1 MCQTQKGRRLKGLNN
16 ANPFKQGGVKATYK
30 TQILLYEKQIIR
42 RYKPEGMKQSFET
55 KITIRIYDTAF
66 ARAVDE
72 KYMESG
78 ERFESKNHFL
88 VSLIRI
94 GLERYILEEKAKSKG
109 MCATDADKALLEVKT
124 LLDELIRYSR
134 KQSEISN
141 AHHEVCEKLANS
153 ILTVVLALS
162 QDEDVDKQA
171 VEDGAFEA
179 LADRLEQII
188 LRAKFK

>member
-1 MCQTQKGRRLKGLNN
+1 
-16 ANPFKQGGVKATYK
+16 
-30 TQILLYEKQIIR
+30 
-42 RYKPEGMKQSFET
+42 MKQSFET

-72 KYMESG
+72 KYMETG

-88 VSLIRI
+88 VSLLRI
-94 GLERYILEEKAKSKG
+94 GLERYVLEEKAKAKG
-109 MCATDADKALLEVKT
+109 LNATDAE
-124 LLDELIRYSR
+124 
-134 KQSEISN
+134 SEISN

-162 QDEDVDKQA
+162 QDEDVDRQA

-179 LADRLEQII
+179 LADRLEEII
-188 LRAKFK
+188 LKAKFK

>member
-1 MCQTQKGRRLKGLNN
+1 MSGFGAVPIYTRKEVFSDTNKIE
-16 ANPFKQGGVKATYK
+16 
-30 TQILLYEKQIIR
+30 ILLYEKIER
-42 RYKPEGMKQSFET
+42 RYSPAYMKQSFET

-88 VSLIRI
+88 VSLIRL
-94 GLERYILEEKAKSKG
+94 GLERYVLEEKAKAQG
-109 MCATDADKALLEVKT
+109 TGATDTDKAIAEIKN
-124 LLDELIRYSR
+124 LLDELIKYSR

-141 AHHEVCEKLANS
+141 AHHEVCEKLVS
-153 ILTVVLALS
+153 SVLTVVLALS
-162 QDEDVDKQA
+162 QNEDVDKQA
-171 VEDGAFEA
+171 VEDGAFEE

-188 LRAKFK
+188 LKAKFK